1 MSIRASCA
9 ICRSNWQKRNEGA
22 DYPGAKSRAPA
33 GSITEGLFSV
43 RGAGQRLLAGCDR
56 FRARVLQL
64 LRLDVIELDIFRE
77 FRWNVCVRVDGVHR
91 AYVDTCH
98 AINAVFGV
106 NDHLVFEFVE
116 AGDRTD
122 FYTIGELAF
131 VTFISHDVRH
141 GITYLRIAWKGLS
154 LTLEVFQ

>member
-64 LRLDVIELDIFRE
+64 LRLDVIELDSFRE
-77 FRWNVCVRVDGVHR
+77 LRCTGCVRVDGVQR
-91 AYVDTCH
+91 AYGDTCH
-98 AINAVFGV
+98 AINGIILL
-106 NDHLVFEFVE
+106 NDH
-116 AGDRTD
+116 A
-122 FYTIGELAF
+122 A
-131 VTFISHDVRH
+131 
-141 GITYLRIAWKGLS
+141 
-154 LTLEVFQ
+154 